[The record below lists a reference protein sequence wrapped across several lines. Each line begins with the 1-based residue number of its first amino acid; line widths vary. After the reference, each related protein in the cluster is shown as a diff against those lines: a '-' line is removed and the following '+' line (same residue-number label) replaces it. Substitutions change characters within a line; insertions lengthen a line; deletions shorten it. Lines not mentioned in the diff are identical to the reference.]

1 MKILAILFPLSCK
14 FDLSI
19 FHLQE
24 GGGEGGGGGGGGGGG
39 RAGTGGDGQ
48 TLTARG
54 TFSLYLCVTKAT
66 PGTAGVSG
74 NSFRAS
80 Y

>member
-1 MKILAILFPLSCK
+1 MKILAILFPLSCE

-19 FHLQE
+19 FFHA
-24 GGGEGGGGGGGGGGG
+24 GYEGGGGGGGGGGE
-39 RAGTGGDGQ
+39 RAGTGGNGQ

-54 TFSLYLCVTKAT
+54 AFSLYLCVTKAT